1 MNDAK
6 RTAPQGQLTKLKP
19 KLTRTPQAHRMKKK
33 TSQAHKRRKRRK
45 TPQRSQPQ
53 KKRKKKKREAKK
65 KKLNRKVKKS
75 KAAVRAEWPSWR
87 ASGSW
92 TAST

>member
-6 RTAPQGQLTKLKP
+6 LTAPLGELTGLKP
-19 KLTRTPQAHRMKKK
+19 KLTRTPQAHQMKKK

-45 TPQRSQPQ
+45 TPQRSQTQ
-53 KKRKKKKREAKK
+53 KKRKAKK